1 MASSSSSNA
10 GLRLL
15 TVGAVVLAV
24 LVAGFLLLREGSGGY
39 RVSITLDNANQLVKG
54 NRVKVGGVPVGSVSK
69 IVLADD
75 GRARIELTIDDEGL
89 DPLHRG
95 TRATVRSTSLSGIS
109 SRYIALQPGPD
120 DGPEIGDGGSI
131 PAEGV
136 QGEVDLDEVL
146 NTLDPSVQKDLRV
159 AVRQLGGAFDGPAGK
174 DLNSGLDALNP
185 ALSQTGLTEQEILR
199 DQATF
204 EKFLTESADVVTAVS
219 TRDDR
224 IPPLVANA
232 HASLDAVARRSEN
245 LESSLRQLPPTLRQ
259 TNTTLVD
266 LRGAVRD
273 LRPTVRLARPVAPL
287 LTDFLLDLQPT
298 ARQARPVVA
307 DLRSTIDSPG
317 RSDLIGVLRGLEPVA
332 RAGVPAFEATVPTV
346 DELLPILRDLRP
358 YTPDFV
364 GGQLN
369 GFGGSTG
376 PYYDANGHY
385 ARISFHS
392 SAYSGQGLLSFL
404 PSPDSTDGLAGFRR
418 FVVRR
423 CAGAAAQT
431 HPDGSNP
438 YVENGA
444 VCSTEDN
451 PK

>member
-1 MASSSSSNA
+1 VPIRGTNV

-15 TVGAVVLAV
+15 TVGAIALAV
-24 LVAGFLLLREGSGGY
+24 LVAGFLLLRGGSGDY
-39 RVSITLDNANQLVKG
+39 RVSMTLDNANQLVIG
-54 NRVKVGGVPVGSVSK
+54 NQVKVGGVSVGRVSK
-69 IVLADD
+69 LALADD
-75 GRARIELTIDDEGL
+75 GRARIELSITDDGL
-89 DPLHRG
+89 RPLHHG
-95 TRATVRSTSLSGIS
+95 TQATVRSASLSGIAN
-109 SRYIALQPGPD
+109 RYVALQPGPD
-120 DGPEIGDGGSI
+120 SGSEIGDGGAI
-131 PAEGV
+131 PAEGIH
-136 QGEVDLDEVL
+136 GEVDLDQVL
-146 NTLDPSVQKDLRV
+146 NTLDPGVQEDLRS
-159 AVRQLGGAFDGPAGK
+159 AVQQLGGAFDGQAGH
-174 DLNSGLDALNP
+174 DLNSGLRALNP
-185 ALSQTGLTEQEILR
+185 ALSQAGLTEQEVLR

-204 EKFLTESADVVTAVS
+204 ERFLTQSADVVSAVA

-232 HASLDAVARRSEN
+232 HASLEAVAARSEN

-266 LRGAVRD
+266 LRGAIGD

-287 LTDFLLDLQPT
+287 VTDFLRELQPT
-298 ARQARPVVA
+298 ARRARPVIGN
-307 DLRSTIDSPG
+307 LRSTIDSRG
-317 RSDLIGVLRGLEPVA
+317 GSDLIGVLRGLEPVA
-332 RAGVPAFEATVPTV
+332 RAGVPAFRATVPTV
-346 DELLPILRDLRP
+346 NDLLPVLRDLRP
-358 YTPDFV
+358 YAPDVV
-364 GGQLN
+364 GGLLN

-376 PYYDANGHY
+376 SYYDANGHY

-404 PSPDSTDGLAGFRR
+404 PSPNQSDGLAGFRR

-423 CAGAAAQT
+423 CAGAGTQT

-444 VCSTEDN
+444 VCSTGDN